1 MTSQSLTTRGVEPLE
16 IEPLTAPPRAVVNL
30 PGSKSITNRALVC
43 AALASGETRLQGA
56 LFADDT
62 EAMVSALRQLGAEI
76 RCLPEQSAMEVTGT
90 AGRVR
95 VAAGAVVDAR
105 MSGTTGRFLAPLLA
119 LGNDPVTLDGHP
131 QLRVRPFGDLADS
144 LKQLGASINSASGD
158 SADSGSSADR
168 VAGGLPM
175 RIRGPVSSGTATVA
189 GERSSQFLSALMMAG
204 PLVSGGLTLL
214 TRGSTVSRSYV
225 EMTATVMRSFG
236 ATVKVAADSVQ
247 VAGGGYSSL
256 ECYEIEPDASAASY
270 FWAAAAITAGTV
282 TVEGLT
288 TDSIQGDT
296 GFVSL
301 LQQMG
306 ASVHQTAG
314 SLAVT
319 GAPLHGIDVM
329 LDDLSDIA
337 PTLAVVASQAVTPT
351 VVRGIGFVRGKES
364 DRIAAVV
371 KELRRCGVEAHER
384 DDGFVVAGGAA
395 ARAARIRTYDDH
407 RIAMAFAVLGLV
419 VPGIEIENP
428 GCVSKTFPGFF
439 DTLNSL
445 RNSLRGSKARYKSEI
460 QR

>member
-131 QLRVRPFGDLADS
+131 QLRARPFGDLADS

-158 SADSGSSADR
+158 SADSADSGSSADR
-168 VAGGLPM
+168 VEGGLPM
-175 RIRGPVSSGTATVA
+175 RICGPVSSGTATVA

-247 VAGGGYSSL
+247 VAGGGYSPL

-319 GAPLHGIDVM
+319 GAPLHGIDVI

-337 PTLAVVASQAVTPT
+337 PTLAVVASQAATPT

-395 ARAARIRTYDDH
+395 ARAARICTYDDH

-445 RNSLRGSKARYKSEI
+445 RGSNARYKSEI